1 MSGKKRC
8 GLRSVPSLFRVF
20 ANGVHAAPQEWR
32 RHYKETALL
41 YGRVAGRLTW
51 SVNARSLRSLALGSV
66 VSLRSP
72 PSAFRSLRSISAA
85 ALPALAL
92 LRPPAL
98 QAFDLRSQL
107 SSLRSFVLRFT
118 PKKSG
123 IFEKKER
130 SRRTHIFPENG
141 IFGFCSASAP
151 QKQDLQKS
159 TLHNTQL
166 WCIFYPSAFGYGK
179 CPITCVMYKPLRL
192 WLRGSTFLQ
201 KLRPIDR
208 LCRRSLVLRLV
219 APTARLSRRATSAP
233 TLRPTAF
240 AGVRSPLFPSPPDRL
255 CRRSTSDGVGFGAND
270 RPSAS
275 RLWRGVSVGF
285 AIADF
290 ARYDFASVAASVLR
304 GFLCLRYRSDN
315 NKYSVLRTP

>member
-1 MSGKKRC
+1 MLARFTRSPLARSSPFGRLPPPFARSARSRQRLC
-8 GLRSVPSLFRVF
+8 LPWLRS
-20 ANGVHAAPQEWR
+20 A
-32 RHYKETALL
+32 
-41 YGRVAGRLTW
+41 
-51 SVNARSLRSLALGSV
+51 
-66 VSLRSP
+66 
-72 PSAFRSLRSISAA
+72 
-85 ALPALAL
+85 
-92 LRPPAL
+92 RPPL
-98 QAFDLRSQL
+98 QAFDLRFAVPL
-107 SSLRSFVLRFT
+107 APLVRSPFHSEN
-118 PKKSG
+118 KSG

-219 APTARLSRRATSAP
+219 APPARALLVRPPLQRSARPPLQAFVLRFPASARPPLQAFDLRRGRLRGDLPPLRLRLRLGRFAPLCSAP
-233 TLRPTAF
+233 LLGWCSVSAPLRPCCKKKLQKALPFTIF
-240 AGVRSPLFPSPPDRL
+240 FPTKHHQS
-255 CRRSTSDGVGFGAND
+255 
-270 RPSAS
+270 
-275 RLWRGVSVGF
+275 
-285 AIADF
+285 
-290 ARYDFASVAASVLR
+290 
-304 GFLCLRYRSDN
+304 N
-315 NKYSVLRTP
+315 NLS

>member
-1 MSGKKRC
+1 M
-8 GLRSVPSLFRVF
+8 L
-20 ANGVHAAPQEWR
+20 
-32 RHYKETALL
+32 
-41 YGRVAGRLTW
+41 
-51 SVNARSLRSLALGSV
+51 ARSARSPLARS
-66 VSLRSP
+66 SRFRSP
-72 PSAFRSLRSISAA
+72 PSAFRSLRSFSAA
-85 ALPALAL
+85 ALPALAP
-92 LRPPAL
+92 LRPPAF
-98 QAFDLRSQL
+98 QAFDLRSQFR
-107 SSLRSFVLRFT
+107 SLRSFVSPFHSEN
-118 PKKSG
+118 KSG

-208 LCRRSLVLRLV
+208 LGRRSLVLRLV
-219 APTARLSRRATSAP
+219 APPARLCRRATSAP

-240 AGVRSPLFPSPPDRL
+240 AGVRSPLSRLRPPAFA
-255 CRRSTSDGVGFGAND
+255 GVRPAAGSAAGRFTAPPPP
-270 RPSAS
+270 PSAGS
-275 RLWRGVSVGF
+275 LWSALPPSAPWVVFCLRSAPTMSEKKIAKGF
-285 AIADF
+285 AFHNFFSDKLHILQQIILF
-290 ARYDFASVAASVLR
+290 LR
-304 GFLCLRYRSDN
+304 C
-315 NKYSVLRTP
+315 K